1 MVYPSLRLSTI
12 PIATVCGY
20 IHHNSRDIIE
30 EGKTVEEQSQVRVQ
44 RIEKI
49 RQMREKGFELFPND
63 FGVQHTSR
71 DIVKTCDS
79 LNDSEL
85 EKIEQFFTLAGR
97 MISLRQFGKASFF
110 HLRDRTGQ
118 IQAYIKRDQV
128 GDETYGLFRSL
139 DVGDFVGITGRIFR
153 TRTGELTIAVE
164 TLRLL
169 AKAVRPL
176 PEKFHKL
183 RDTETR
189 YRQRYVDLIVNDRVR
204 EVFVKRTRIIQA
216 LRAFLN
222 EREFLEVET
231 PMMQP
236 IPGGATARPFR
247 TYHNALDMELFLRIA
262 PELYL
267 KRLVVGG
274 LERVYEINRNF
285 RNEGISTQHNPEFTM
300 LELYMSYATYED
312 LMELTEEM
320 ICHVCQE
327 IGMGPR
333 LSYQGKEI
341 PLDRPWQKLSV
352 KEALV
357 RFGGVDPDVL
367 EDREKAVKAA
377 MGAGCHVTE
386 KTGLGKTIAQMLDH
400 LVEPHLTHPTF
411 VTHFPT
417 EVSPLSRKNDI
428 DPEVTDRFELYMAG
442 SEIVNGFSEL
452 NDPFDQRERFR
463 LQVQEREAG
472 DEEAHLMDEDYIR
485 ALEYGMPPTAGL
497 GLGVDRLVMIL
508 GDVSSIRDVILFPQL
523 RPEKSPS

>member
-1 MVYPSLRLSTI
+1 M
-12 PIATVCGY
+12 
-20 IHHNSRDIIE
+20 
-30 EGKTVEEQSQVRVQ
+30 EEQSQVRVQ
-44 RIEKI
+44 RLEKI
-49 RQMREKGFELFPND
+49 RQMRDKGLEVFPND
-63 FGVQHTSR
+63 FKVVNTTR
-71 DIVKTCDS
+71 EIIDTCDS
-79 LNDSEL
+79 RTDTEL
-85 EKIEQFFTLAGR
+85 ETIKPGFVLAGR

-110 HLRDRTGQ
+110 HLQDRKGQ
-118 IQAYIKRDQV
+118 IQAYIKKDQV
-128 GDETYGLFRSL
+128 GDDTYGFFKSL
-139 DVGDFVGITGRIFR
+139 DVGDFVGITGPAFR
-153 TRTGELTIAVE
+153 TKTGELTIAVQ

-169 AKAVRPL
+169 AKSVRPL

-189 YRQRYVDLIVNDRVR
+189 YRQRYVDLIVNNEVK
-204 EVFVKRTRIIQA
+204 EVFIKRTQIIQA

-247 TYHNALDMELFLRIA
+247 TYHNALDMELFLRVA

-312 LMELTEEM
+312 LMDLTEEM
-320 ICHVCQE
+320 ICRVCQE
-327 IGMGPR
+327 IGAGSP
-333 LSYQGKEI
+333 LVYQGREI
-341 PLDRPWQKLSV
+341 PLDRPWQRIGV
-352 KEALV
+352 KDAVV
-357 RFGGVDPDVL
+357 RYGGVDDDVL
-367 EDREKAVKAA
+367 GDREKALKTAA
-377 MGAGCHVTE
+377 DLGCHVTE
-386 KTGLGKTIAQMLDH
+386 KMGLGKIITQMLDH
-400 LVEPHLTHPTF
+400 LVEPHLIHPTF

-417 EVSPLSRKNDI
+417 EVSPLSRRNDQN
-428 DPEVTDRFELYMAG
+428 PEVTDRFELYMAG
-442 SEIVNGFSEL
+442 REIVNGFSEL

-472 DEEAHLMDEDYIR
+472 DDEAHLMDEDYIR

-508 GDVSSIRDVILFPQL
+508 GNVPSIRDVILFPHL
-523 RPEKSPS
+523 RPEKSDS

>member
-1 MVYPSLRLSTI
+1 
-12 PIATVCGY
+12 
-20 IHHNSRDIIE
+20 
-30 EGKTVEEQSQVRVQ
+30 VEEQSQVRVQ
-44 RIEKI
+44 RMEKI
-49 RQMREKGFELFPND
+49 RQMREKGVEIFPND
-63 FGVQHTSR
+63 FNVVHTTR
-71 DIVKTCDS
+71 EIIEMCDS
-79 LNDSEL
+79 RTDAEL
-85 EKIEQFFTLAGR
+85 EKTKPVFVLAGR

-110 HLRDRTGQ
+110 HLQDRKGQ
-118 IQAYIKRDQV
+118 IQAYIKKDQV
-128 GDETYGLFRSL
+128 GDDTYGLFRSL
-139 DVGDFVGITGRIFR
+139 DVGDFVGITGPTFR
-153 TRTGELTIAVE
+153 TKTGERTIAVQ

-169 AKAVRPL
+169 AKSVRPL

-189 YRQRYVDLIVNDRVR
+189 YRQRYVDLIVNN
-204 EVFVKRTRIIQA
+204 EVKEIFIKRTRIIQA

-312 LMELTEEM
+312 LMDLTEEM
-320 ICHVCQE
+320 ICRVCQE
-327 IGMGPR
+327 IGAGSP
-333 LSYQGKEI
+333 LVYQGQEI
-341 PLDRPWQKLSV
+341 SLDRPWQRLSV
-352 KEALV
+352 KEAV
-357 RFGGVDPDVL
+357 ARFGGVDRDVL
-367 EDREKAVKAA
+367 EDREKAVRTAI
-377 MGAGCHVTE
+377 GLGCHVTE
-386 KTGLGKTIAQMLDH
+386 KMGLGKAITQMLDH
-400 LVEPHLTHPTF
+400 LVEPHLIHPTF

-417 EVSPLSRKNDI
+417 DVSPLSRRNDQN
-428 DPEVTDRFELYMAG
+428 PEVTDRFELYMAG
-442 SEIVNGFSEL
+442 REIVNGFSEL

-508 GDVSSIRDVILFPQL
+508 GNVPSIRDVILFPHL
-523 RPEKSPS
+523 RPEKSHS